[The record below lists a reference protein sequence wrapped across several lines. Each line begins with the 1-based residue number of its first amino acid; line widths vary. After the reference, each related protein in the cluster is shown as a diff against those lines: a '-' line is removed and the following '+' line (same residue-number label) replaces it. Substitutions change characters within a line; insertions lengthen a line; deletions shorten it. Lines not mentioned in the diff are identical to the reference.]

1 MINCYDRLGS
11 SLAALRMVV
20 RNGTSREMADLLPD
34 ATALVL
40 PRPQQQVE
48 PVRGPQSKGFD
59 HATAQRKS

>member
-1 MINCYDRLGS
+1 
-11 SLAALRMVV
+11 MVV
-20 RNGTSREMADLLPD
+20 RSGTGREMADLLPD

-48 PVRGPQSKGFD
+48 PLRGSQPRGFD